1 MIEKS
6 KILEVLKEYFEKESA
21 IVFAYLFGSYAKGKE
36 REDSD
41 VDIAVYVNEEL
52 ANDSKRLLEFQVKH
66 MLGISDILRKEV
78 DLVILNQASPLLR
91 HEVIS
96 EGILIV
102 EKDHDKLVNFKKM
115 SFYYY
120 QDWLHI
126 MKIKMMYIKER
137 ISDNGKKGAGQ

>member
-6 KILEVLKEYFEKESA
+6 RILEVLKECFEKENT
-21 IVFAYLFGSYAKGKE
+21 IVFAYLFGSYAKGKANE
-36 REDSD
+36 NSD
-41 VDIAVYVNEEL
+41 VDIAVYVDEEL
-52 ANDSKRLLEFQVKH
+52 ANDSKRLLEFQIKH
-66 MLGISDILRKEV
+66 MIGISDILRKEV

-96 EGILIV
+96 EGILII
-102 EKDHDKLVNFKKM
+102 EKDHDRLVNFKKM

-137 ISDNGKKGAGQ
+137 IADNGKKGTCQ